1 MAIHNRSGAFL
12 AKLNESGF
20 SNSRETESVAA
31 CMREILPKVK
41 SKARVK
47 TQCETVKHGKIF
59 VLGGRTASQRA
70 GGVTYVGRI
79 VREIGE

>member
-1 MAIHNRSGAFL
+1 
-12 AKLNESGF
+12 
-20 SNSRETESVAA
+20 
-31 CMREILPKVK
+31 MREILPKVK